1 MSEQMADRQTLIKI
15 CELCPRQCHVD
26 RTIGSGYCGER
37 ESVSVARA
45 SLHKWEEPCISGE
58 SGSGTVFFSG
68 CSLKCVFCQNKKISV
83 GGKGKKLSVV
93 QLSNLFL
100 RLQEDKAENINLVT
114 PTHFTSQIAAALQKA
129 KAKGLTVP
137 VVYNTSGYERVETL
151 RLLEGVVDIYLPDL
165 KYYSSQLSERY
176 SNAPDYFKYASL
188 AIEEM
193 VRQTGNPIFA
203 ANESSK
209 KQMMKRGVIVR
220 HMVLPGH
227 TKDSKEVIK
236 YLYDTYGEHIYISI
250 LNQYTPMPDL
260 EDYPELNRRV
270 TKREY
275 NKVIDYAICLG
286 VQNAWIQ
293 EGDTARESFIPDFD
307 VFGDYLSQME
317 KPSTL

>member
-1 MSEQMADRQTLIKI
+1 MSEQVADRQTMRKECAI
-15 CELCPRQCHVD
+15 CPRQCRVD
-26 RTIGSGYCGER
+26 RSVISGYCGES
-37 ESVSVARA
+37 ESVRVARA
-45 SLHKWEEPCISGE
+45 SLHRWEEPCISGE

-83 GGKGKKLSVV
+83 GGKGKILNVI

-100 RLQEDKAENINLVT
+100 RLQESGAENINLVT
-114 PTHFTSQIAAALQKA
+114 PTHFTPQIVAALQKA
-129 KAKGLTVP
+129 RAEGLIVP

-176 SNAPDYFKYASL
+176 SNAPDYFQCASL

-193 VRQTGNPIFA
+193 VRQTGNPVFVTS
-203 ANESSK
+203 ESSK

-227 TKDSKEVIK
+227 TKDSQAVIQ
-236 YLYDTYGEHIYISI
+236 YLYHTYGECIYLSI

-260 EDYPELNRRV
+260 QSYPELNRRV
-270 TKREY
+270 TRREY
-275 NKVIDYAICLG
+275 DKVIDYAIHLG
-286 VQNAWIQ
+286 VENAWIQ
-293 EGDTARESFIPDFD
+293 EGSTAKESFIPDFD
-307 VFGDYLSQME
+307 VVGDYL
-317 KPSTL
+317 